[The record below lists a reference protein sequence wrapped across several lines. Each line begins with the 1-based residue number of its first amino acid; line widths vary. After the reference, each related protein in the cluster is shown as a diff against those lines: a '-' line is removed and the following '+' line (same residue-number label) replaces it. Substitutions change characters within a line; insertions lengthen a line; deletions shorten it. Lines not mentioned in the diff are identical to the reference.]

1 MTLIRTTILILGVG
15 IPVAVVAGPA
25 VKIPND
31 TFNVGKVIQ
40 NATTTHSF
48 WIKSVGDDTLRI
60 IEVVPGCG
68 CTQMPLTD
76 SVLAPGDSTRLDII
90 FSTKSFV
97 GNVQKH
103 PYLQV
108 NTPAERVGV
117 TIQSEILVQPE
128 TATPL
133 IVQPWR
139 VDVSQFTV
147 QPRRRSVFQIVNKS
161 DRELELRVADTAFK
175 SFSVQLPTRIAPSA
189 TAQGVVI
196 VNKDRIKTAFKESFT
211 FRVRGGGTSDFY
223 TVPVE
228 RLYRIKDSAAAVGA
242 KRKAS
247 IPPHLFLV
255 CVNAESA
262 LIAPHV

>member
-1 MTLIRTTILILGVG
+1 MPLSPTRFVISLLTVV
-15 IPVAVVAGPA
+15 IPAALVAAPA
-25 VKIPND
+25 VKIPHD
-31 TFNVGKVIQ
+31 TFNFGKVIQ

-60 IEVVPGCG
+60 LDVVPGCG

-97 GNVQKH
+97 GDVQKH

-108 NTPAERVGV
+108 NTPTERVSV

-128 TATPL
+128 TAMPM
-133 IVQPWR
+133 VVKPWR

-147 QPRRRSVFQIVNKS
+147 QPRRRAVFELVNKS
-161 DRELELRVADTAFK
+161 DRALEVKAVDTFFK
-175 SFSVQLPTRIAPSA
+175 SFSVQLPARIAPSA
-189 TAQGVVI
+189 TAEGLVI
-196 VNKDRIKTAFKESFT
+196 VNKDKVKTPFKESFT
-211 FRVRGGGTSDFY
+211 FQVSGGGTTDFY

-228 RLYRIKDSAAAVGA
+228 RLFRIKDSTSVVGA
-242 KRKAS
+242 KR
-247 IPPHLFLV
+247 
-255 CVNAESA
+255 
-262 LIAPHV
+262 